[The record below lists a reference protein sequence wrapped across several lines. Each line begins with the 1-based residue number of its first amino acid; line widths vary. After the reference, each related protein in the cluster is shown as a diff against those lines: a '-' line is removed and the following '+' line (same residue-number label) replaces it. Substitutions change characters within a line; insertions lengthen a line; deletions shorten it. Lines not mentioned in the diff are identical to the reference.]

1 MHHFKHLW
9 LPAIVLLFAWGIF
22 PFSAL
27 LYLAIVLFVIWLV
40 DLAKRKKLKQ
50 FMLISINVI
59 LVLIGGYYFLAHYQM
74 RDTQLNSQT
83 LFLKACGDVSHDL
96 PDVIACENGSCQIQH
111 STMQISMRNNQRKTA
126 QIVDRDWRFGQPV
139 LWIRLDGNDGI
150 SRYCVK

>member
-1 MHHFKHLW
+1 
-9 LPAIVLLFAWGIF
+9 
-22 PFSAL
+22 
-27 LYLAIVLFVIWLV
+27 
-40 DLAKRKKLKQ
+40 
-50 FMLISINVI
+50 MLISINVI

-74 RDTQLNSQT
+74 RDTQLNSQI

-111 STMQISMRNNQRKTA
+111 GTMQVSMRNNQRKTA